1 MRKHLG
7 LAALLLAACSSS
19 NHGDLSGNPPKA
31 PEITT
36 QPTSQSVSVGETATF
51 NVAAT
56 GTAPLAYQWQKNGT
70 AITGATAAS
79 YTTPSTSTTDNG
91 ATFEVTVTNSAGS
104 ITSNTVT
111 LTVNAATAAPAIV
124 TQPANQSVAVGQSA
138 TFSVVATGTAPL
150 TYQWL
155 KKASVITGATGS
167 SYTTPA
173 ATTTDNGATFTVTV
187 SNSLNTI
194 TSNPATLTVTATAVA
209 PTIVSPPTNQSVT
222 VGQSATFSVVAA
234 GTAPLTYQWL
244 KNGTA
249 ITGATGS
256 SYTTPAAASTDND
269 ATFKVT
275 VTNAVGSITSAAAT
289 LTVIAA
295 TTTTD
300 VLTYHNDNS
309 RTGQNLTETTLTPS
323 TVNSTQ
329 FGLLRVLPADGLVDG
344 QPLIASALSVNG
356 TLHNVVY
363 VVTENDSVYAYDADT
378 GTALAHVSVLGS
390 GETPSDDRSCGKV
403 TPQIGITS
411 TPVIDRSA
419 GAHGTIYVVAMSKDA
434 SGDYHQRLHALD
446 LATLAEL
453 ANSPVVIQATYPG
466 TGNNSG
472 GTTSFDPKQYKERA
486 GLLLANGTL
495 YTAWASHCDD
505 GPYQGWII
513 GYDQSTLAQTQVLNV
528 TPNGSDG
535 ALWSSG
541 GGMAADST
549 GNIYA
554 LVANGTFDT
563 TLDASGF
570 PMQGDY
576 GNAFIKLSNS
586 APLQVADYFDMDN
599 TVSESTNDEDL
610 GSGGPMLLP
619 DQTDATG
626 VVRQLAVGAGKDGHL
641 YVINRANMG
650 KFSML
655 NNAIWEDM
663 PGALPGGVWATPA
676 YYQGTVYYGDVGSTL
691 KAFGIQHAMLGTT
704 PTSQTSMNFAYP
716 GTAPAVS
723 ANGSSNGIVWAVEN
737 SQPAVLHAFAAGN
750 LATELYNSNQAA
762 NGRDHFGN
770 GNKYMTPTIANGKVY
785 VGTPAG
791 VAVFG
796 TLN

>member
-1 MRKHLG
+1 MRKSLS
-7 LAALLLAACSSS
+7 LAALLLLGACGSSDNGNS
-19 NHGDLSGNPPKA
+19 SGDAPQAPK
-31 PEITT
+31 ITT

-51 NVAAT
+51 SVIAT
-56 GTAPLAYQWQKNGT
+56 GTAPLAYQWQRSGT
-70 AITGATAAS
+70 AITGATA
-79 YTTPSTSTTDNG
+79 
-91 ATFEVTVTNSAGS
+91 
-104 ITSNTVT
+104 
-111 LTVNAATAAPAIV
+111 
-124 TQPANQSVAVGQSA
+124 
-138 TFSVVATGTAPL
+138 
-150 TYQWL
+150 
-155 KKASVITGATGS
+155 
-167 SYTTPA
+167 
-173 ATTTDNGATFTVTV
+173 
-187 SNSLNTI
+187 
-194 TSNPATLTVTATAVA
+194 
-209 PTIVSPPTNQSVT
+209 
-222 VGQSATFSVVAA
+222 
-234 GTAPLTYQWL
+234 
-244 KNGTA
+244 
-249 ITGATGS
+249 S
-256 SYTTPAAASTDND
+256 SYTTPAAASTDNGATFQVTVTNSAGSITSAAVTLTVNAAPVAPAIVTQPASQSVAVGQSATFTVVATGTAPLMYQWLKNGTAIAGATASSYTTPAAASTD
-269 ATFKVT
+269 NGATFKVT
-275 VTNAVGSITSAAAT
+275 ITNSVSTITSAAAT
-289 LTVIAA
+289 LTVTAA
-295 TTTTD
+295 TSTTD

-309 RTGQNLTETTLTPS
+309 RSGQNLTETTLTPT
-323 TVNSTQ
+323 TVNSTK

-344 QPLIASALSVNG
+344 QPLIASALSVSG
-356 TLHNVVY
+356 TTHNVAY
-363 VVTENDSVYAYDADT
+363 IVTENDSVYSYDADS
-378 GTALAHVSVLGS
+378 GAALGHVSVLGS
-390 GETPSDDRSCGKV
+390 GETPSDTRGCSQV

-446 LATLAEL
+446 LVTLAEL
-453 ANSPVVIQATYPG
+453 PNSPVVIQATYPG

-486 GLLLANGTL
+486 GLLLVNGTL

-535 ALWSSG
+535 ALWSAG

-563 TLDASGF
+563 TLDAGGF
-570 PMQGDY
+570 PLQGDY
-576 GNAFIKLSNS
+576 GNAFIKLSS
-586 APLQVADYFDMDN
+586 AAPLQVTDYFDMDN
-599 TVSESTNDEDL
+599 TVNESSNDVDL
-610 GSGGPMLLP
+610 GSGGLMLLP
-619 DQTDATG
+619 DQTDSMG

-650 KFSML
+650 KFSMS

-676 YYQGTVYYGDVGSTL
+676 YFQGTVYYGDVGGTL
-691 KAFGIQHAMLGTT
+691 KAFALQHAMLGTT
-704 PTSQTSMNFAYP
+704 PASQTSMSFGYP

-737 SQPAVLHAFAAGN
+737 STPAVLHAFTAGN

-762 NGRDHFGN
+762 SGRDHFGA
-770 GNKYMTPTIANGKVY
+770 GNKYMTPAIANGKVY
-785 VGTPAG
+785 VGTPSG

-796 TLN
+796 LLN

>member
-1 MRKHLG
+1 MWRSLS
-7 LAALLLAACSSS
+7 LAALLLLGACGSSD
-19 NHGDLSGNPPKA
+19 NGDAPQAPK
-31 PEITT
+31 ITA

-51 NVAAT
+51 SVTAT
-56 GTAPLAYQWQKNGT
+56 GTAPLAYQWQRSGT
-70 AITGATAAS
+70 AITGATNSS
-79 YTTPSTSTTDNG
+79 YTTPAAASTDNG
-91 ATFEVTVTNSAGS
+91 ATFEVTVTNSVGS
-104 ITSNTVT
+104 ITSNGVT
-111 LTVNAATAAPAIV
+111 LTVNAAAVAPAIV
-124 TQPANQSVAVGQSA
+124 TQPTSQTVTVGHSA

-155 KKASVITGATGS
+155 K
-167 SYTTPA
+167 
-173 ATTTDNGATFTVTV
+173 
-187 SNSLNTI
+187 
-194 TSNPATLTVTATAVA
+194 
-209 PTIVSPPTNQSVT
+209 
-222 VGQSATFSVVAA
+222 
-234 GTAPLTYQWL
+234 
-244 KNGTA
+244 NGTA
-249 ITGATGS
+249 ITGATAG
-256 SYTTPAAASTDND
+256 SYTTPAAASTDNG

-275 VTNAVGSITSAAAT
+275 ITNSVSTITSTAAT
-289 LTVIAA
+289 LTVTAA
-295 TTTTD
+295 TSTTD

-309 RTGQNLTETTLTPS
+309 RSGQNLTEIILTPA
-323 TVNSTQ
+323 TVTSTQ
-329 FGLLRVLPADGLVDG
+329 FGLLRVLAADGLVDG
-344 QPLIASALSVNG
+344 QPLIASGLSVNG

-363 VVTENDSVYAYDADT
+363 IVTENDSVYSYDADT
-378 GTALAHVSVLGS
+378 GAPLGHVSVLGS
-390 GETPSDDRSCGKV
+390 GETPSDTRGCGQV

-434 SGDYHQRLHALD
+434 SGGYHQRLHALD
-446 LATLAEL
+446 LVTLAEL
-453 ANSPVVIQATYPG
+453 PNSPVVIQATYPG
-466 TGNNSG
+466 TGNNSI
-472 GTTSFDPKQYKERA
+472 GTTSFDPAQYKERA
-486 GLLLANGTL
+486 GLLLVNGTL

-505 GPYQGWII
+505 APYNGWII

-535 ALWSSG
+535 AIWSSG

-570 PMQGDY
+570 PLQGDY
-576 GNAFIKLSNS
+576 GNAFIKLSS
-586 APLQVADYFDMDN
+586 TSPLQVTDYFDMDN
-599 TVSESTNDEDL
+599 TVAESNGDVDL

-619 DQTDATG
+619 DQTDSTG

-650 KFSML
+650 KFSMS

-676 YYQGTVYYGDVGSTL
+676 YFQGSVYYGDVGSTL
-691 KAFGIQHAMLGTT
+691 KAFGIQKALLGTT
-704 PTSQTSMNFAYP
+704 PTSQTSMSFGYP

-737 SQPAVLHAFAAGN
+737 ATPAVLHAFTAAN

-762 NGRDHFGN
+762 NGRDQFGA
-770 GNKYMTPTIANGKVY
+770 GNKYITPTIANGKVY
-785 VGTPAG
+785 VGTRSG

-796 TLN
+796 LLN